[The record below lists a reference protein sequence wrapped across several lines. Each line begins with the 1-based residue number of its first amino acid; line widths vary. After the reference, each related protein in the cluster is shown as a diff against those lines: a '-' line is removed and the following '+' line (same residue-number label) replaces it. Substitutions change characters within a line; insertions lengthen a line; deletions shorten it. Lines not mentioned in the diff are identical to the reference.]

1 MFAKISLIVLVLVIL
16 CPMGCFTFSAK
27 HDVCHLSGPANDL
40 KQFSSEFEYY
50 EFNIPRAAEHPEQ
63 KDRNILKQMW
73 RDVKATHRDID
84 YYLFDLHC
92 DDDYDHLP
100 DP

>member
-1 MFAKISLIVLVLVIL
+1 MFAKITFILLVLVIL
-16 CPMGCFTFSAK
+16 CPTGCFTFSAK
-27 HDVCHLSGPANDL
+27 HDACHLQAPADDL
-40 KQFSSEFEYY
+40 KRFGSEFAYY

-73 RDVKATHRDID
+73 RDVKATHHDID

-92 DDDYDHLP
+92 DDYDHLP
-100 DP
+100 PDP